1 MGPRDETPD
10 DRARTKAGTDPRL
23 SHAVRAGAMLP
34 PTFQELAHGLNLTEK
49 HTRGGVH
56 ILEHEGLSTP
66 PAIDDLRLSLRKPL
80 LTALFHDLPL
90 VGRVTAGKPVEV
102 FGPHQR
108 LPIPPVAAAVR
119 HA

>member
-1 MGPRDETPD
+1 
-10 DRARTKAGTDPRL
+10 
-23 SHAVRAGAMLP
+23 MLP

-108 LPIPPVAAAVR
+108 LPIPPVAAAAR